1 MQYSAVISIDD
12 DRWAKHP
19 YSVKIV
25 DENGNQVEYHDSLD
39 SRAECKRIIDKYNI
53 SFSNITEEFY

>member
-1 MQYSAVISIDD
+1 MKYSAIISIDD

-25 DENGNQVEYHDSLD
+25 DENGNVVEYHDSLD
-39 SRAECKRIIDKYNI
+39 SRNECSRIINQYDI
-53 SFSNITEEFY
+53 SNIKEEFY